1 MEKQLNNKPKK
12 SIKVAYWV
20 STGLLAL
27 FILPGIF
34 FINSPEAQEGTKHL
48 GIPTWLAMEIGI
60 GHFIGGLILIL
71 PFIGKRIKEWAYVA
85 IGIKYISALIG
96 HLVVDGLIAM
106 SFAPL
111 VVFGLLLISYITY
124 HQLLKFNKQN
134 KI

>member
-34 FINSPEAQEGTKHL
+34 FVNSAEAKQGTEHL

-60 GHFIGGLILIL
+60 GHFIGGLILVL
-71 PFIGKRIKEWAYVA
+71 PFIGKRIKEWAYVGC
-85 IGIKYISALIG
+85 GIKYISAMIG
-96 HLVVDGLIAM
+96 HLAVDGLVAM

-111 VVFGLLLISYITY
+111 VVFALLLISYLTY
-124 HQLLKFNKQN
+124 HHLLKLKTNG
-134 KI
+134 